1 MTSGFNGAS
10 LALFTT
16 LSPAGAVAF
25 IVIALA
31 RLCEKDHERAVTLDR
46 AVALSFSLCLM
57 GFIASATHLGT
68 PANALHVFAGVGRSP
83 LSNEVL
89 AAVAFLFLAGSYW
102 MAAFKRC
109 FPNVVAKP
117 WLAAACVAAGVF
129 LVFTSLAYAVDT
141 VPTWNTIFTPANL
154 LLSALFAGPL
164 VGLFCLSWAGGLRR
178 ISIAA
183 AMAVSSSALVGG
195 TVVLVLHWQ
204 SLAFVA
210 NNELAAS
217 SLVPDY
223 PLAIAAH
230 AVLGVAGIACASLSL
245 RSPLRQGVASALR
258 ACASVCALCAVF
270 VVRLVFYQLHL
281 TVGF

>member
-1 MTSGFNGAS
+1 MTSGFNDTS

-31 RLCEKDHERAVTLDR
+31 RLSAQDHKRAVTLDR
-46 AVALSFSLCLM
+46 TVALPFSLCLM

-68 PANALHVFAGVGRSP
+68 PANALHVFAGIGRSP

-89 AAVAFLFLAGSYW
+89 AAVAFLFLAESYW
-102 MAAFKRC
+102 MAAFKRH

-117 WLAAACVAAGVF
+117 WLIAACVAAGVF
-129 LVFTSLAYAVDT
+129 LIYTSLAYAVDT

-164 VGLFCLSWAGGLRR
+164 VGLFCLSWTGGLRR
-178 ISIAA
+178 IGTAA
-183 AMAVSSSALVGG
+183 ALAVSSSALVGG
-195 TVVLVLHWQ
+195 TIVLVLHWQ

-210 NNELAAS
+210 NNEVVAS

-230 AVLGVAGIACASLSL
+230 AVLGVAGIACISLSL
-245 RSPLRQGVASALR
+245 RSSLRQSTAIVLR
-258 ACASVCALCAVF
+258 ACACACALCAVF